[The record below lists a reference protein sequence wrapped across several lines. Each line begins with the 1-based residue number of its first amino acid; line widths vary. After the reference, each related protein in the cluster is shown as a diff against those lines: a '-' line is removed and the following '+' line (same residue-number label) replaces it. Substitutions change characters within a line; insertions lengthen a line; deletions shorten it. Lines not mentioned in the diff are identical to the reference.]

1 MDLGKVVRELEVE
14 PVAWP
19 GTLPQRQ
26 PAPAEPVPV
35 EEEVPA

>member
-19 GTLPQRQ
+19 GTLPQ
-26 PAPAEPVPV
+26 APAEPVPV